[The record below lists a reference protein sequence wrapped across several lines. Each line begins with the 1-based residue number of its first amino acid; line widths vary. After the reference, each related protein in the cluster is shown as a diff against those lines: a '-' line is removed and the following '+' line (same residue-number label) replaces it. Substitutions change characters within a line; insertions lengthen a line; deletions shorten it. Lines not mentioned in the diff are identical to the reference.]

1 MDTDQ
6 KPEKQYK
13 LALEGDGIKIEKEI
27 PESLALQVVSLVMGG
42 HSAGILA
49 PKSHLAV
56 GQKSSVGGTRLSVRE
71 YMDDAGAK
79 RNPEK
84 IVAIGAYLMHQLNQE
99 AFTRK
104 EVKLQF
110 KNAAEAVPG
119 NYTRDF
125 DWAVS
130 NRWLAPSTGSHKD
143 YYVTKKGIDA
153 IANKFSD
160 EIRKGTKLKQRRAKK
175 KQQN

>member
-13 LALEGDGIKIEKEI
+13 LALGGDGIKIEKEI

-49 PKSHLAV
+49 PKSHLTA
-56 GQKSSVGGTRLSVRE
+56 GQKSLASGARLSVRE
-71 YMDDAGAK
+71 YMDDTGAK

-84 IVAIGAYLMHQLNQE
+84 IVAIGAYLMEQLNQE

-143 YYVTKKGIDA
+143 YYVTKKGLDA
-153 IANKFSD
+153 IASEFSD

-175 KQQN
+175 KQQD